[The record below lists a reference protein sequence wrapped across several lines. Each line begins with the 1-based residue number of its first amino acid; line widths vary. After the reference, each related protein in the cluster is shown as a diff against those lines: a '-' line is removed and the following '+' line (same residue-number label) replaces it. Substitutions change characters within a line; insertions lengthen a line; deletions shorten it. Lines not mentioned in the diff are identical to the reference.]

1 MAVSQI
7 LLFGLFVGS
16 HLDAVLGGL
25 LPLLYKFID
34 VSYVYVKSGG
44 RLHICPA
51 HLLSFIE
58 SKSCASLYCMHIFEL

>member
-1 MAVSQI
+1 VAVSQI
-7 LLFGLFVGS
+7 LLV
-16 HLDAVLGGL
+16 GL
-25 LPLLYKFID
+25 LVVIWMPFWVDCFHYYISLLMCYT
-34 VSYVYVKSGG
+34 YVKSGG